1 LIFEKNFLIYSFMK
15 RLLDY
20 IRFINEN
27 LKIEQDQNIEDLKVN
42 LRLKFLNYKEQILD
56 NIIQKPSEVEYK
68 DESVF
73 TFSQVLAEL
82 EGEFGKSVVNDLNLK
97 TFLLKISQI
106 LDFARKNTAQI
117 IEREFSDYLKNLD
130 ERIDTIKIGSF
141 RGQESD
147 HFDIEE
153 GESSLIKS
161 SIYNSEEEALQDELI
176 KLQCWVKG
184 GRRIK
189 TSQANEAYRQKIKAW
204 QEEQKALGKNTNPG
218 EGTRKKF
225 LKEVDGLDKTQ
236 IYQFEMV
243 PGAKKQKLAIVFE
256 GRDAAGKGSA
266 IKRFT
271 LFGIPGVSRIVA
283 GLPIPTPEERA
294 NWFARYEKYMPQ
306 EGEIVFF
313 DRSWYNRAVVEPV
326 NGYCSEEEYMTFME
340 GVNNWE
346 ASLVDSGIHLIKL
359 WFSITEE
366 KQKERFALRQTNPL
380 KFWKFSPNDAKV
392 LTKYDLIT
400 QYKIQMFNKTSTRK
414 APWIIVNSNDK
425 KIGRLNAIRYV
436 LSKFRY
442 PDKVEEV
449 CQWYPEV
456 VTILK

>member
-1 LIFEKNFLIYSFMK
+1 MK

-20 IRFINEN
+20 IRFINEE
-27 LKIEQDQNIEDLKVN
+27 LRIEEMQPQNIEDLKVN
-42 LRLKFLNYKEQILD
+42 LRSKFLSYKNQILD
-56 NIIQKPSEVEYK
+56 NIIQKSDSVKYK
-68 DESVF
+68 DESIF
-73 TFSQVLAEL
+73 TFIDVLSEL
-82 EGEFGKSVVNDLNLK
+82 ESEFGRDVVIDLNLK
-97 TFLLKISQI
+97 TFLVKISHI
-106 LDFARKNTAQI
+106 LDFQRKDTAKLI
-117 IEREFSDYLKNLD
+117 KREFSDYLDNLD
-130 ERIDTIKIGSF
+130 ERVDKISQGGV
-141 RGQESD
+141 RGQEWE

-153 GESSLIKS
+153 GEASLIKAS
-161 SIYNSEEEALQDELI
+161 VYNPEEEALQDELI

-184 GRRIK
+184 GRRVK
-189 TSQANEAYRQKIKAW
+189 TSQANEAYRQKIKDW
-204 QEEQKALGKNTNPG
+204 QQEQRALGKNTSPG
-218 EGTRKKF
+218 EGTRRRF
-225 LKEVDGLDKTQ
+225 LKEVEGLDTTQ
-236 IYQFEMV
+236 IYQFEIV

-271 LFGIPGVSRIVA
+271 TFGIPGVSRIVA

-294 NWFARYEKYMPQ
+294 NWFGRYEQYMPK

-326 NGYCSEEEYMTFME
+326 NGYCTEEEYMTFME
-340 GVNNWE
+340 GVNDWE
-346 ASLVDSGIHLIKL
+346 ASLIDSGIHLIKL

-366 KQKERFALRQTNPL
+366 KQKERFKLRQTSPL

-436 LSKFRY
+436 LSQFRY
-442 PDKVEEV
+442 PEKIEEV
-449 CQWYPEV
+449 CEWYTEII
-456 VTILK
+456 TILK

>member
-1 LIFEKNFLIYSFMK
+1 MK

-20 IRFINEN
+20 IRFINEE
-27 LKIEQDQNIEDLKVN
+27 LRIEEMQPQNIEDLKVN
-42 LRLKFLNYKEQILD
+42 LRSKFLTYKNQILN
-56 NIIQKPSEVEYK
+56 NIIQKPDSVKYK
-68 DESVF
+68 DESIF
-73 TFSQVLAEL
+73 TFIEVLAEL
-82 EGEFGKSVVNDLNLK
+82 ESEFGKDVVIDLNLK
-97 TFLLKISQI
+97 TFLVKISHI
-106 LDFARKNTAQI
+106 LDFQRKDTARL
-117 IEREFSDYLKNLD
+117 IEREFSDYLENLD
-130 ERIDTIKIGSF
+130 DRVDKISQGGV
-141 RGQESD
+141 RGQEYE

-153 GESSLIKS
+153 GEASLIKAS
-161 SIYNSEEEALQDELI
+161 VYNPEEEALQDELI

-189 TSQANEAYRQKIKAW
+189 TSQANEAYRQKIKIW
-204 QEEQKALGKNTNPG
+204 QEEQRSLGKNTSPG
-218 EGTRKKF
+218 EGTRRRF
-225 LKEVDGLDKTQ
+225 LREVEGLDTTQ

-271 LFGIPGVSRIVA
+271 AFGIPGVSRIVA

-294 NWFARYEKYMPQ
+294 NWFGRYEKYMPV

-326 NGYCSEEEYMTFME
+326 NGYCTEEEYMTFME
-340 GVNNWE
+340 GVNDWE

-366 KQKERFALRQTNPL
+366 KQKERFKLRQTNPL

-414 APWIIVNSNDK
+414 APWVIVNSNDK

-436 LSKFRY
+436 LSQFRY
-442 PDKVEEV
+442 PEKIEEV
-449 CQWYPEV
+449 CEWYPEII
-456 VTILK
+456 TILK

>member
-1 LIFEKNFLIYSFMK
+1 MK

-20 IRFINEN
+20 IRFINEE
-27 LKIEQDQNIEDLKVN
+27 LRIEEMQPQNIEDLKVN
-42 LRLKFLNYKEQILD
+42 LRSKFLSYKNQILD
-56 NIIQKPSEVEYK
+56 NIIQKSDSVKYK
-68 DESVF
+68 DESIF
-73 TFSQVLAEL
+73 TFIDVLSEL
-82 EGEFGKSVVNDLNLK
+82 ESEFGRDVVIDLNLK
-97 TFLLKISQI
+97 TFLVKISHI
-106 LDFARKNTAQI
+106 LDFQRKDTAKLI
-117 IEREFSDYLKNLD
+117 KREFSDYLDNLD
-130 ERIDTIKIGSF
+130 ERVDKISQGGV
-141 RGQESD
+141 RGQEWE

-153 GESSLIKS
+153 GEASLIKAS
-161 SIYNSEEEALQDELI
+161 VYNPEEEALQDELI

-189 TSQANEAYRQKIKAW
+189 TSQANEAYRQKIKDW
-204 QEEQKALGKNTNPG
+204 QQEQRALGKNTSPG
-218 EGTRKKF
+218 EGTRRRF
-225 LKEVDGLDKTQ
+225 LKEVEGLDTTQ
-236 IYQFEMV
+236 IYQFEIV

-271 LFGIPGVSRIVA
+271 TFGIPGVSRIVA

-294 NWFARYEKYMPQ
+294 NWFGRYEQYMPK

-326 NGYCSEEEYMTFME
+326 NGYCTEEEYMTFME
-340 GVNNWE
+340 GVNDWE
-346 ASLVDSGIHLIKL
+346 ASLIDSGIHLIKL

-366 KQKERFALRQTNPL
+366 KQKERFKLRQTSPL

-436 LSKFRY
+436 LSQFRY
-442 PDKVEEV
+442 PEKIEEV
-449 CQWYPEV
+449 CEWYPEIITV
-456 VTILK
+456 LK